1 MSFVCRM
8 CGKCCKDLVFHD
20 NGILRGLTLLPEE
33 TKCFPEE
40 LVKPYFGIGKRPYD
54 PKFKVLAYQLTTP
67 DCPHLVEDKCTNY
80 EERPVSCRQYPFS
93 LDPDPEE
100 VALLG
105 VDMNCSAAVEL
116 VSGSDGRI
124 EFPNKE
130 SAEKLLELKKKA
142 SENPRRSW
150 LYDLEHNKWVRYD
163 KLVRSPLLGS

>member
-150 LYDLEHNKWVRYD
+150 LYDLGSEKWVRYD
-163 KLVRSPLLGS
+163 KLV